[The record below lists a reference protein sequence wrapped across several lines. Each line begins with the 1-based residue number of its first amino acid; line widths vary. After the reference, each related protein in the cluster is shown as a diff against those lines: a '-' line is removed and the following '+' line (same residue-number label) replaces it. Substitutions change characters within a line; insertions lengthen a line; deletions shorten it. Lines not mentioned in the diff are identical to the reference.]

1 MVTDTS
7 KQNRSVNHMNH
18 QMKRVAVS
26 SKRQISIPKE
36 FYEDL
41 HIKDEIIMEK
51 IHNNLVI
58 RPASYDNHEDFTEE
72 ILRDLIAEGYPK
84 EELVAK
90 LKERRQK
97 MQPALDRLIAD
108 TQNQESMTIS
118 DLFTDDAED

>member
-1 MVTDTS
+1 MD
-7 KQNRSVNHMNH
+7 H

-36 FYEDL
+36 FYEEL
-41 HIKDEIIMEK
+41 NIKDEIIMEK

-58 RPASYDNHEDFTEE
+58 RPAGYDNHEDFTEE

-84 EELVAK
+84 EELVTK
-90 LKERRQK
+90 LRERRAQ

-108 TQNQESMTIS
+108 TDHEETMTI
-118 DLFTDDAED
+118 DNLFTDDTED